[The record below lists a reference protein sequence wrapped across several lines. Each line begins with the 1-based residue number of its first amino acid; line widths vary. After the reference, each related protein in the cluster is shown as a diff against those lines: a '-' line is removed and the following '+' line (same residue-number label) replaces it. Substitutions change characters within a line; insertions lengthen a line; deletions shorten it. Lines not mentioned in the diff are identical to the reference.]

1 MVIRTSHV
9 VTAVLLHV
17 IVIGLLLVGFHCTRK
32 IEAPTVMQATIVD
45 SKPAPAPKAAPTP
58 PKPQVDEQKQEQE
71 RRQREEEQ
79 RKKQEELQEQ
89 RKIEQQQKAEQQR
102 KQEEQRKAQIA
113 EQQRQKKEEQERK
126 VKEEQERREAEKKK
140 KEQELRDQLRQQMN
154 AEESERSSQATK
166 SAQNDWVQ
174 AIQAK
179 VIPNFNPPPGT
190 PDTFSCRVHVSLLPG
205 GQVVGVK
212 LLDSCG
218 NPILDSSVE
227 RAIRKSDPLPT
238 PDNPAAFDRELEF
251 TFVPHL

>member
-1 MVIRTSHV
+1 MIIRTSHV

-32 IEAPTVMQATIVD
+32 VEAPPVMQATIID
-45 SKPAPAPKAAPTP
+45 SKPAAKPAPTP
-58 PKPQVDEQKQEQE
+58 PKPQVDEHKQEEE
-71 RRQREEEQ
+71 RKQREEDQRKKQQELEEQ
-79 RKKQEELQEQ
+79 RKV
-89 RKIEQQQKAEQQR
+89 EQQQKIEQQR
-102 KQEEQRKAQIA
+102 KQDEQRKAQVA

-126 VKEEQERREAEKKK
+126 VKEERERREAEKKK
-140 KEQELRDQLRQQMN
+140 KEEQLQQQLREQMSS
-154 AEESERSSQATK
+154 EETERKTAAT
-166 SAQNDWVQ
+166 SAAQNQWVD
-174 AIQAK
+174 AIRAK
-179 VIPNFNPPPGT
+179 VIPNFNPPPGA
-190 PDTFSCRVHVSLLPG
+190 PDEFQCRVHVSLLPG

-212 LLDSCG
+212 LLESCG